1 MVGIA
6 DVIGWAIILLIVVV
20 LYFMTYSYDDVVK
33 YVDNKREV
41 VYYGFAGF
49 GLLLALV
56 LNQRVPA
63 KLDLTPVGLS
73 MGDAK

>member
-1 MVGIA
+1 MVGVA
-6 DVIGWAIILLIVVV
+6 DVIGWAIILLIIVV
-20 LYFMTYSYDDVVK
+20 LYFMTYFYDDVVK